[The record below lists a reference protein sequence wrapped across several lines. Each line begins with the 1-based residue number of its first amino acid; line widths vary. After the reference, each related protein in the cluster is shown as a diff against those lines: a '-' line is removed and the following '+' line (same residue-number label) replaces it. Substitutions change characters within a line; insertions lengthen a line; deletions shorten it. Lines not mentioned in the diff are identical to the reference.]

1 MKRLFLSVLI
11 IVAVVG
17 LLAIAPAAHAQGAA
31 SLTATVDRNN
41 LAVDET
47 LMLTLTLF
55 TPDGSMPQLS
65 LPPLDDFRVIGNSQS
80 LQTSLI
86 NGAMSTTTT
95 YTYQLQPVRTG
106 DLIIPG
112 FSLDWNGQT
121 LSTDPISIPVSQGN
135 GASNSPSALSAP
147 PQTAVAQPD
156 SLANRKGNRDLF
168 IETATDKQSLY
179 VGEVVKF
186 SMRLYNSSMSFGQP
200 NFEPPQYVGFWH
212 PQKPDIRQYY
222 ANGSDGTLYDVTEL
236 TAWLFPTTPG
246 QATID
251 PATVTTSGGFFKD
264 GAQVQSDPISIDVK
278 PLPAGAPAD
287 FNGAVGQF
295 EIKATPDRLSTRL
308 GEPVTLKVE
317 LSGAGNWGTLG
328 NPLWPGEASWRV
340 YNQGTRSQSDIT
352 NGQMTG
358 SRLYEQLWT
367 PLTEGKLTL
376 PAIPYTYFDPAAGQY
391 RTITTQAQTIDVAPG
406 DPGLT
411 ASLPQNSAS
420 GQASTPTGAAAPV
433 QIKSTPAVLTSTPR
447 PLTQQTGFMLL
458 VLVPVGLVM
467 GDLSLAY
474 RKHYMETHA
483 AHLRRS
489 KAYKRARRQLKAIS
503 RRSKNVQLEVARIM
517 LTYLEDQ
524 IQQPLTGLSHSALAQ
539 VLQAN
544 HFSPELAQR
553 VIETLFAGEASEYT
567 PQQPASYEQ
576 VLRSAML
583 LLDDLEQSRS

>member
-1 MKRLFLSVLI
+1 
-11 IVAVVG
+11 
-17 LLAIAPAAHAQGAA
+17 
-31 SLTATVDRNN
+31 
-41 LAVDET
+41 
-47 LMLTLTLF
+47 
-55 TPDGSMPQLS
+55 
-65 LPPLDDFRVIGNSQS
+65 
-80 LQTSLI
+80 
-86 NGAMSTTTT
+86 
-95 YTYQLQPVRTG
+95 
-106 DLIIPG
+106 
-112 FSLDWNGQT
+112 
-121 LSTDPISIPVSQGN
+121 
-135 GASNSPSALSAP
+135 
-147 PQTAVAQPD
+147 
-156 SLANRKGNRDLF
+156 
-168 IETATDKQSLY
+168 
-179 VGEVVKF
+179 
-186 SMRLYNSSMSFGQP
+186 
-200 NFEPPQYVGFWH
+200 
-212 PQKPDIRQYY
+212 
-222 ANGSDGTLYDVTEL
+222 
-236 TAWLFPTTPG
+236 
-246 QATID
+246 
-251 PATVTTSGGFFKD
+251 
-264 GAQVQSDPISIDVK
+264 
-278 PLPAGAPAD
+278 
-287 FNGAVGQF
+287 
-295 EIKATPDRLSTRL
+295 
-308 GEPVTLKVE
+308 
-317 LSGAGNWGTLG
+317 
-328 NPLWPGEASWRV
+328 V
-340 YNQGTRSQSDIT
+340 YNQGTRSQSNIT

-358 SRLYEQLWT
+358 SRLYEQLWA

-376 PAIPYTYFDPAAGQY
+376 PAIHYTYFDPAAGQY

-420 GQASTPTGAAAPV
+420 GQASTPTGAAALV

-544 HFSPELAQR
+544 HFSPELTQR

-583 LLDDLEQSRS
+583 LLEDLEKSRS